1 MKKFLTALF
10 IMLIAVVAN
19 AQTAIET
26 PAITDNIYVGVGG
39 GATTPL
45 DLNSVFPLNGG
56 AKVVIGKNLTPVIGI
71 EAEGVALF
79 NDNHFGDIK
88 TIVKAT
94 NVSISSTINL
104 SNLIAGY
111 KGKPRWFEF
120 RTNAGFGWM
129 HTFDKVAN
137 YLTAKTALDVVW
149 NIGHSRAVSVV
160 VSPGVYW
167 NINGFDSPVRTIMFN
182 KHSAELAVFGTLTYN
197 FKNRNGLRYFKKYD
211 IGAYEDTIAKLK
223 EAASKIPDTVTVTK
237 TVEVLPETTPAAVIA
252 PVNPYVVFFATNSAE
267 LTPEAKAT
275 LDNVQP
281 AFVYD
286 IAGYASPE
294 GSEEL
299 NNALSQKRA
308 EEVAKYLNSKNIKTG
323 NVEGKGV
330 AHGPA
335 TNRVSVIT
343 AK

>member
-1 MKKFLTALF
+1 MKKILTALF
-10 IMLIAVVAN
+10 IMLIAAVAN

-26 PAITDNIYVGVGG
+26 PAITDNIYVGIGG

-45 DLNSVFPLNGG
+45 DLNSVFPVNGG
-56 AKVVIGKNLTPVIGI
+56 AKVVIGKNITPVIGI
-71 EAEGVALF
+71 EAEGIALF

-88 TIVKAT
+88 TMVKAT
-94 NVSISSTINL
+94 NVSIVGTINL

-120 RTNAGFGWM
+120 RTNTGFGWM

-137 YLTAKTALDVVW
+137 YLTAKTALDIVW
-149 NIGHSRAVSVV
+149 NIGNSRAVSVV

-167 NINGFDSPVRTIMFN
+167 NLNGFDSPVRTIRFN
-182 KHSAELAVFGTLTYN
+182 KHEAELAVFATLTYN

-223 EAASKIPDTVTVTK
+223 AEASKIPDTVTVVK
-237 TVEVLPETTPAAVIA
+237 TVEVIPETTPAAVIA
-252 PVNPYVVFFATNSAE
+252 PVNPYTVFFATNSAE
-267 LTPEAKAT
+267 LTPEAKAM

-286 IAGYASPE
+286 VTGYASPE
-294 GSEEL
+294 GTEEL
-299 NNALSQKRA
+299 NKALSQKRA

-330 AHGPA
+330 AYGPA
-335 TNRVSVIT
+335 TNRVAIVT